1 MKKYVDIPQY
11 TTLKNIQKNSFTF
24 SATQY
29 KTFNIKNNNKLKV
42 KDFLYRDLIRDDL
55 GVEVGSESYID
66 NSDYYF
72 MKTAALQEDTNL
84 IDINRE
90 SMQPIIPKKFIK
102 MDLKKGD
109 ILISKDSNVG
119 EVAILEKDYPNIML
133 CGGIYKLP
141 IKEHK
146 YYFLAFAKNEIFK
159 QQIDFLVPRG
169 STIRHGKTKF
179 LECYIPIPNSNKDK
193 IMNYVEL
200 LMQAIIDKEIIIREK
215 HKKILEKIEKEL
227 ENNQL
232 DNEFKYEQPTIKN
245 IIRHHRL
252 DTSLYSEEFE
262 RNNFII
268 KNYKYGYISLTERGY
283 KGIRGTSLENN
294 FIKSRIDSDEYIDGF
309 YELIIP
315 TNISEFGYVKK
326 SSYIGTPVKLKT
338 IKKGDIIFGGE
349 GFGKGRTFVVCEDVN
364 NIATNYHGIRIVN
377 DNNDIIDSIFIRCF
391 LAYWREKGMIDRIGV
406 GGSGGHCAPSYF
418 HLIVTPKFPEEI
430 KKEIVKLYHNNIKYE
445 NNNVNENNFLEI
457 DHKYN
462 LNAGI
467 YELDK
472 NIKTIKKRLNNVIEK
487 IANDEDI
494 LIDFNIIE

>member
-1 MKKYVDIPQY
+1 MKNYIDIPQY

-42 KDFLYRDLIRDDL
+42 KDFLYRDLIRNDL

-159 QQIDFLVPRG
+159 KQIDFLVPRG
-169 STIRHGKTKF
+169 STIKHGKTKF
-179 LECYIPIPNSNKDK
+179 LECYIPIPNRNKDK

-215 HKKILEKIEKEL
+215 HKKILEEIEKEL

-232 DNEFKYEQPTIKN
+232 DNEFKYEQPTINN
-245 IIRHHRL
+245 IIKHHRL

-262 RNNFII
+262 RNNFTI

-349 GFGKGRTFVVCEDVN
+349 GFGKGRTFVVCEDVK

-377 DNNDIIDSIFIRCF
+377 ANNDIIDSIFIRCF

-418 HLIVTPKFPEEI
+418 HLIVTPKFPEGI

-462 LNAGI
+462 LSAGI
-467 YELDK
+467 YEIDK
-472 NIKTIKKRLNNVIEK
+472 NIKTIKKHLNNVIEK
-487 IANDEDI
+487 IANDEEI
-494 LIDFNIIE
+494 LIDFNIL

>member
-200 LMQAIIDKEIIIREK
+200 LMQAIMDKEIIIREK

>member
-1 MKKYVDIPQY
+1 MKNYVDIPQY

-55 GVEVGSESYID
+55 GVEVGRESYID

-245 IIRHHRL
+245 IIRHQRL

-418 HLIVTPKFPEEI
+418 HLIVTPKFPEGI

-472 NIKTIKKRLNNVIEK
+472 NIKTIKKRLNNVIGK

-494 LIDFNIIE
+494 LIDFNII

>member
-1 MKKYVDIPQY
+1 MKKYIDVPQY

-29 KTFNIKNNNKLKV
+29 KKFNIKNNNKLKV
-42 KDFLYRDLIRDDL
+42 KDFLSRELTRDDL
-55 GVEVGSESYID
+55 GVEVGSESYVD
-66 NSDYYF
+66 NSDHYF
-72 MKTAALQEDTNL
+72 MKTAALQEDSNL
-84 IDINRE
+84 IDINKE
-90 SMQPIIPKKFIK
+90 SMQSIIPKNFIK
-102 MDLKKGD
+102 MELKKGD

-119 EVAILEKDYPNIML
+119 ETAILEKDYPNIML
-133 CGGIYKLP
+133 CGGIYRLP

-146 YYFLAFAKNEIFK
+146 YYFLAFTKNDIFR

-179 LECYIPIPNSNKDK
+179 LECYIPIPNYNKE
-193 IMNYVEL
+193 ITMQYVEL

-215 HKKILEKIEKEL
+215 HKEIFRKIENEL
-227 ENNQL
+227 KNNQL
-232 DNEFKYEQPTIKN
+232 DNKFKYERPTINN
-245 IIRHHRL
+245 IIKYERL
-252 DTSLYSEEFE
+252 DTSLYSKEYEY
-262 RNNFII
+262 NNFLV
-268 KNYKYGYISLTERGY
+268 KNYKYGYISLTDRGY
-283 KGIRGTSLENN
+283 KGVRGTSLENN

-326 SSYIGTPVKLKT
+326 SSYIGTPVELKT

-349 GFGKGRTFVVCEDVN
+349 GFGKGRTFVVCEDVK

-377 DNNDIIDSIFIRCF
+377 NNHDINDSIFIRCF
-391 LAYWREKGMIDRIGV
+391 LAYWREQGMIDKIGV

-418 HLIVTPKFPEEI
+418 HLIVTPKFPDEV
-430 KKEIVKLYHNNIKYE
+430 KKNIVKLYYNNSKYKTDHL
-445 NNNVNENNFLEI
+445 NLSNFLEN

-472 NIKTIKKRLNNVIEK
+472 SIKKMKKYLKSVIEK
-487 IANDEDI
+487 IANDEEV
-494 LIDFNIIE
+494 LIDFKEL